1 MLSYNDLFEYLRKEK
16 YGEQLQKLPNDFIS
30 DFSEFMS
37 EMRKTFS
44 SSDDLFSEDSLR
56 AKKQHENSMAI
67 FKELM
72 LKRKKKILN
81 LVFIAAETGI
91 MKKDFED
98 MIYFEKDLFEKLVE
112 KVSSADKELTKLMTG
127 NGKKIKSSEKVSEKV
142 SEKKIKILEGVEEF
156 VGLDGKAVGPFEKEA
171 IAELDSQVAEIL
183 IGSGKAEAI

>member
-16 YGEQLQKLPNDFIS
+16 YGEQLQKLPSDFIS

-37 EMRKTFS
+37 ETKKNFS

-98 MIYFEKDLFEKLVE
+98 MIYFEKDLFEVLVE
-112 KVSSADKELTKLMTG
+112 KMSSADGELNKLMVG
-127 NGKKIKSSEKVSEKV
+127 NGKKIKKSEKTSGKKV
-142 SEKKIKILEGVEEF
+142 KLLDKVEEF
-156 VGLDGKAVGPFEKEA
+156 VGLSGDAVGPFEKDA
-171 IAELDSQVAEIL
+171 VTELDSQVAEIL
-183 IGSGKAEAI
+183 IDSGKAEAV

>member
-16 YGEQLQKLPNDFIS
+16 YGEQLQKLPSDFVS
-30 DFSEFMS
+30 DFSDFLTET
-37 EMRKTFS
+37 RKNFS
-44 SSDDLFSEDSLR
+44 SSEDLFSEDSLK

-98 MIYFEKDLFEKLVE
+98 MIYFEKDLFENLVD
-112 KVSSADKELTKLMTG
+112 KVSSADKELTKLMNG
-127 NGKKIKSSEKVSEKV
+127 NGKKIKSSKKTSGKKVRMLDK
-142 SEKKIKILEGVEEF
+142 VEEF

-171 IAELDSQVAEIL
+171 VAELDSQVAEIL
-183 IGSGKAEAI
+183 IGSGKAEEI

>member
-37 EMRKTFS
+37 ETRKTFS

-127 NGKKIKSSEKVSEKV
+127 NGKKIKSSEKVSEK
-142 SEKKIKILEGVEEF
+142 KIKILEGVEEF

>member
-16 YGEQLQKLPNDFIS
+16 YGEQLQKLPSDFVS
-30 DFSEFMS
+30 DFSDFLTET
-37 EMRKTFS
+37 RKNFS
-44 SSDDLFSEDSLR
+44 SSDDLFSEDSLK

-98 MIYFEKDLFEKLVE
+98 MIYFEKDLFENLVE
-112 KVSSADKELTKLMTG
+112 KISSADKELNKLM
-127 NGKKIKSSEKVSEKV
+127 NGKGKKTKGSKKTSGKKVKLLD
-142 SEKKIKILEGVEEF
+142 KVEEF
-156 VGLDGKAVGPFEKEA
+156 VGMSGDTIGPFEKDVVT
-171 IAELDSQVAEIL
+171 ELDSQVAEIL
-183 IGSGKAEAI
+183 IESGKAEEV

>member
-16 YGEQLQKLPNDFIS
+16 YGEQLQKLPSDFIS
-30 DFSEFMS
+30 GFSEFMV
-37 EMRKTFS
+37 EMKKSFS
-44 SSDDLFSEDSLR
+44 KDEDSFLDDSLIV
-56 AKKQHENSMAI
+56 KKQHENSMAI

-72 LKRKKKILN
+72 LRRKRKILN
-81 LVFIAAETGI
+81 LVFVAAETGV

-98 MIYFEKDLFEKLVE
+98 MLSFEKNLFEKLVE
-112 KVSSADKELTKLMTG
+112 EVSSADKELNKLMNG
-127 NGKKIKSSEKVSEKV
+127 NGKKIKSSEKV